1 VSNDFDWNLGR
12 SYLDFEVPEGVG
24 QLLLAVDLGLRMGAS
39 LFNDRGELIRYEQ
52 LYFEDADEL
61 FEQVPILLQT
71 WEAEAN
77 KSAEINDELS
87 ATKQWTLTHVA
98 IEGGDVT
105 LLEAWRSAVEIDDPS
120 GLPKGGRGARL
131 HTVRPEEWRA
141 DLLVKKEKTSGRKSK
156 EAARLIARQVV
167 DDFSAETHSGKFK
180 TDVAEAVTLGFYM
193 SRRLGWI
200 ESSVRRATNSMIL
213 VPRR

>member
-1 VSNDFDWNLGR
+1 
-12 SYLDFEVPEGVG
+12 
-24 QLLLAVDLGLRMGAS
+24 MGAS
-39 LFNDRGELIRYEQ
+39 LFNDRGELLRYEQ
-52 LYFEDADEL
+52 LYFENSDEL
-61 FEQVPILLQT
+61 FDQVPLLLQT

-77 KSAEINDELS
+77 ETIEIDELS
-87 ATKQWTLTHVA
+87 AIKQWALTHVA

-105 LLEAWRSAVEIDDPS
+105 LLEAWRSAVETNDPS
-120 GLPKGGRGARL
+120 GLPTGGRGARL

-141 DLLVKKEKTSGRKSK
+141 DLLVKKEKTNGRKSK

-167 DDFSAETHSGKFK
+167 GDFSAGTHNGKFK

-200 ESSVRRATNSMIL
+200 ESNVRRATNSMIL